1 MKHAAQVKPAKVSRT
16 ADIPM
21 MWGMPGPAFA
31 DTEKLYRAWL
41 DGAQRIQG
49 EAVAFFNDRVG
60 KDMAMLSDC
69 ARCATAAEA
78 LEVQA
83 RYGTDAFA
91 DYVAES
97 QRMFELM
104 GGAARGR

>member
-1 MKHAAQVKPAKVSRT
+1 MKHDAHMKPAKVSKT

-21 MWGMPGPAFA
+21 VWGVPGPGFEDA
-31 DTEKLYRAWL
+31 EKMYRAWL
-41 DGAQRIQG
+41 DGAQRMQG
-49 EAVAFFNDRVG
+49 EAVAFFNERVG

-83 RYGTDAFA
+83 RYGSDAIA
-91 DYVAES
+91 DYVAEG

-104 GGAARGR
+104 GGAARGH